1 MPKKN
6 KAKFN
11 ICNAHYAL
19 QTIGDEYKA
28 DSSMTTQK
36 DFNAF

>member
-11 ICNAHYAL
+11 ICNAHHAL
-19 QTIGDEYKA
+19 QTILDEYKA
-28 DSSMTTQK
+28 DS
-36 DFNAF
+36 